1 MSIVFQVICGGEPP
15 ALYHAGNIAGA
26 SLLLVSGVILLLP
39 EHMPVTTNLH
49 PFIHTTKMKTRSGSK
64 SSSGSQSPKSTASS
78 GKDKRTVTK
87 TMTLYEDWPD
97 PIPFPAR
104 AIYTFNTT
112 SPSELAFV
120 KGDPL
125 TVVDCRGNW
134 WQARHN
140 GTGQSGFIPSNFVQ
154 VIPKAR
160 VVRRYLAASEDE
172 VSVQEGQVVELM
184 EHHEFASLVRTVEG
198 AIGSVPTACLE
209 PVPDTALEKSKL

>member
-1 MSIVFQVICGGEPP
+1 
-15 ALYHAGNIAGA
+15 
-26 SLLLVSGVILLLP
+26 
-39 EHMPVTTNLH
+39 MPVTTNLH
-49 PFIHTTKMKTRSGSK
+49 PFIHTTKMKSRSGSN
-64 SSSGSQSPKSTASS
+64 SSSGSQSPKSARE
-78 GKDKRTVTK
+78 KKAVTK
-87 TMTLYEDWPD
+87 SVTLYEDWPD

-104 AIYTFNTT
+104 AIYSFNTT

-134 WQARHN
+134 WQAKHT

-184 EHHEFASLVRTVEG
+184 EHHEFASLIRTVEG

-209 PVPDTALEKSKL
+209 PVPDAALEKSKL